1 MNGAGWRVGLAAV
14 LILCSVSTIAVAQ
27 EAVKETAD
35 KTKDSVE
42 KALDEANAKI
52 SELSKQLDESKEAR
66 DVSAGILDPIY
77 KVAEQLGF
85 PAFHWIA
92 FAIMATGVVSFALQ
106 LVIGKLVVL
115 AKGSISLTEIISD
128 GLGLAISV
136 IGLVLTTQAAT
147 ENSNFTRS
155 PAAVLSASALGVLA
169 GFLLY
174 IWAQRQEVQAARGR
188 RVEDQVRPT

>member
-1 MNGAGWRVGLAAV
+1 MNSTFKFALVAAILGGCLCGAAL
-14 LILCSVSTIAVAQ
+14 AQ
-27 EAVKETAD
+27 EGIPPNEGSEDQFA
-35 KTKDSVE
+35 KTLE
-42 KALDEANAKI
+42 EANAKI
-52 SELSKQLDESKEAR
+52 AELSRQLDQSKEAR

-77 KVAEQLGF
+77 KLAERLGF
-85 PAFHWIA
+85 PLFHWIA

-115 AKGSISLTEIISD
+115 MKGSISLTEIISD
-128 GLGLAISV
+128 ALALVISV

-147 ENSNFTRS
+147 ENSDFTRS
-155 PAAVLSASALGVLA
+155 PFSVISASALGVLA

-188 RVEDQVRPT
+188 RVEEQVRPG